1 MRGITRVS
9 EKALRAIAVGAASEA
24 LSAGS
29 SAQRLTARLR
39 GHSAHLSLEVRLHR
53 PESLTEAVAG
63 LQDHVAR
70 RTGQLTGLPCERP
83 GVRVTR
89 LTLPVP
95 RPPDLSEGVE
105 EGAARVARRPRRCWS
120 QRRGPMAVLA
130 LAGSLLLGTLALDI
144 AGFPLHG
151 RPLTAWWRAGVT
163 WTADH
168 GFGPLLFAFA
178 AGAAVGLAVLLILLA
193 LLPGHRGRWTVS
205 SGPALTSTVDRK
217 VTEGLLRDAVGA
229 VEGIGHLRV
238 RMNRRTATVRATLMF
253 GDRETALAEAQGAA
267 QQAMT
272 ACRLV
277 RPPRLR
283 VVVDTI
289 APPAV
294 QAKPEPHASSTPAPD
309 PDPDPDPREHGKA
322 GPSRGLDPGPTPG
335 PDPARPQD
343 SDGAR
348 FGAPR
353 RPKDDS
359 PTPTIR
365 QGAES

>member
-1 MRGITRVS
+1 
-9 EKALRAIAVGAASEA
+9 
-24 LSAGS
+24 
-29 SAQRLTARLR
+29 
-39 GHSAHLSLEVRLHR
+39 
-53 PESLTEAVAG
+53 
-63 LQDHVAR
+63 
-70 RTGQLTGLPCERP
+70 
-83 GVRVTR
+83 
-89 LTLPVP
+89 
-95 RPPDLSEGVE
+95 
-105 EGAARVARRPRRCWS
+105 
-120 QRRGPMAVLA
+120 MAVLA
-130 LAGSLLLGTLALDI
+130 FAGSLLLGALALDI

-163 WTADH
+163 WAADH
-168 GFGPLLFAFA
+168 GFGTLLFAFA

-205 SGPALTSTVDRK
+205 SGPALTSTVDRN
-217 VTEGLLRDAVGA
+217 VIEGLLRDAVGV
-229 VEGIGHLRV
+229 VEGIGRLTV

-253 GDRETALAEAQGAA
+253 GDRETALTEAQGAA

-294 QAKPEPHASSTPAPD
+294 QAKPEPHASSTPSPD
-309 PDPDPDPREHGKA
+309 PAEHGKA
-322 GPSRGLDPGPTPG
+322 GPSRDVDPGPTPG

-343 SDGAR
+343 SVGAR

-359 PTPTIR
+359 PTPTVR